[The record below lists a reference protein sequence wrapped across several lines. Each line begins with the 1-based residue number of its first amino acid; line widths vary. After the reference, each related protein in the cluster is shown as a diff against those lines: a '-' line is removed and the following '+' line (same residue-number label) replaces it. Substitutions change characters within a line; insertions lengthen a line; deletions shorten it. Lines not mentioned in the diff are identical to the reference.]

1 MKIKSTLMAVFVT
14 SIALS
19 VIVLIAS
26 IMLTSSMGNLQQTY
40 IDESEILKLK
50 ADFIVVSDQLTTN
63 ARAYVNTENDVF
75 YNAYMTEVNE
85 TQSYARILSEMESL
99 LPANLL
105 RLIQETQAESA
116 SLAQQEIDAFEA
128 LEAGDKQRAID
139 LVYNESYF
147 ASKETIN
154 GLLNTFD
161 DELDAWIAEEVAT
174 VESSNQVSLFAQLG
188 AIGLFFIFVI
198 AAIFFV
204 LRKVKPLESLTNAA
218 EQIATG
224 DLTVALPDVEDRA
237 QDEVSVMARSF
248 TTMIENVK
256 GMLHTV
262 NDTSSELSA
271 SSEELLQNAS
281 QTADTSQRVTHA
293 VEEIAHGA
301 AAQGTQIQESSRAMT
316 EVATGITHIATTAAD
331 VAHSSEDASLK
342 AREGG
347 TQIDHAVTDMK
358 EIENVMSE
366 TMLVIDQ
373 LALRSQDIENIV
385 SAIVGIA
392 DQTNLLALNA
402 SIEAARA
409 GEAGKG
415 FAVVADEVRK
425 LAEQSTA
432 SAQQI
437 TQIIQAIQQDTQN
450 TVLQMARVNE
460 KVATGVATVSETG
473 QSFAKIIAST
483 ENVTQQIQQVSAVSE
498 QMAASAQQISA
509 TFESIS
515 AISTQSSATT
525 EQVSDLAQEQFA
537 ATEEITAATNLLTD
551 LATKLNE
558 ELNHFKLR

>member
-301 AAQGTQIQESSRAMT
+301 TAQGTQIQESSRAMT

-558 ELNHFKLR
+558 EVNHFKLR